1 MTILC
6 VDFFVFLSSL
16 AWFWGDPH
24 INTLDGGTYTFNGL
38 GEYVLLRT
46 NDTEFEIQARTK
58 LATPN
63 TTATVFS
70 AIAVTSDKDRTEIIQ
85 VHKINESL

>member
-1 MTILC
+1 MCRLF
-6 VDFFVFLSSL
+6 DFSNTSHFI

>member
-1 MTILC
+1 MFISPFSALGK
-6 VDFFVFLSSL
+6 
-16 AWFWGDPH
+16 GDPH
-24 INTLDGGTYTFNGL
+24 INTLDGSTYTFNGL

-46 NDTEFEIQARTK
+46 SKTEFEIQARTK

-70 AIAVTSDKDRTEIIQ
+70 AIAVTGDKDRSEIIQ
-85 VHKINESL
+85 VS